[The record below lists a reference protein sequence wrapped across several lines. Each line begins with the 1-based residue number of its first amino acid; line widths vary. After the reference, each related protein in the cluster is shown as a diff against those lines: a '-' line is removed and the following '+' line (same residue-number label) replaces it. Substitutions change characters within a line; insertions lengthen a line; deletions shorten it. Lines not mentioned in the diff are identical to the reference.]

1 MTQITAVNS
10 TDQPAQLSI
19 SRGGGDRT
27 QPLSGKVSI
36 PADGLVIVP
45 PVETY
50 TAVVSAE
57 IVENTYTSATLR
69 LPDAAWRLTARI
81 EQLGE
86 VYAFQLVSEP
96 GEVPELMTL
105 INTVD
110 SPAAFTISA
119 LAAKPAGQPI
129 LSSQLVVQPRDRLE
143 VGTTNTYAFHAI
155 VDGIVTNTVEVDAGR
170 PGQDVTVQIVAQ
182 QTDGEVPGFTLV
194 LVEPAGDETV

>member
-1 MTQITAVNS
+1 MTQITVVNS
-10 TDQPAQLSI
+10 TDWPAQLSI
-19 SRGGGDRT
+19 SRGGGDKT

-45 PVETY
+45 PIETY

-57 IVENTYTSATLR
+57 IAENTYTSATLR

-81 EQLGE
+81 ERIGE
-86 VYAFQLVSEP
+86 VYDFQLVSEP

-110 SPAAFTISA
+110 SPAVFTIDA
-119 LAAKPAGQPI
+119 LAAKPSGQPI
-129 LSSQLVVQPRDRLE
+129 LSSQLVVQPTDRLE
-143 VGTTNTYAFHAI
+143 VGTANTYAFYAI

-170 PGQDVTVQIVAQ
+170 PGHDVTVQIVARE
-182 QTDGEVPGFTLV
+182 TGGEFPDFTLV
-194 LVEPAGDETV
+194 LVEPAGD